1 LAALAV
7 GLAGCTAPAS
17 NVNVT
22 GTSLTIYASVPPH
35 GAGGQQAQDVLDA
48 EQLAFQQAGS
58 QVGSFKLKLV
68 RVDGNEPSADART
81 AIQDTSAIAYIGE
94 LTPGASADSVG
105 ITNAQGLLQVSP
117 TDTAVALTQSTPAV
131 PNAPNRY
138 YESLSTYGRTFAR
151 VVPNATQEAKAQ
163 VSEMQALHVT
173 KLYLTTDGSAYGAA
187 IEDAVKQ
194 DAAPAISVVQGPPDA
209 ARFSSSGAD
218 ALFFG
223 GSSRTIAAPLFG
235 DVAKAN
241 ASVKLFAPSAL
252 DDGAFAAGFGPAN
265 IHLYVSVPGFLPKD
279 LTPAGQTFA
288 SAFTAAYH
296 HAPVAEAIFGYEAIS
311 AVLAVLKEAGSA
323 ANDRAI
329 VVHDFFAIKNRSSVL
344 GTYSIN
350 TTTGD
355 TSIAPFVF
363 SRFKDGLLVP
373 YAQLQ
378 G

>member
-1 LAALAV
+1 MAALAV

-17 NVNVT
+17 NVSVT

-94 LTPGASADSVG
+94 LTSGASADSVG

-187 IEDAVKQ
+187 IEDANLSGWKVHDVNLSGLKITQ
-194 DAAPAISVVQGPPDA
+194 ANLQGASIRDSRIDGMTINGILVTDLLAAYQ
-209 ARFSSSGAD
+209 
-218 ALFFG
+218 
-223 GSSRTIAAPLFG
+223 
-235 DVAKAN
+235 
-241 ASVKLFAPSAL
+241 
-252 DDGAFAAGFGPAN
+252 
-265 IHLYVSVPGFLPKD
+265 
-279 LTPAGQTFA
+279 AGQ
-288 SAFTAAYH
+288 
-296 HAPVAEAIFGYEAIS
+296 
-311 AVLAVLKEAGSA
+311 GSQPQA
-323 ANDRAI
+323 D
-329 VVHDFFAIKNRSSVL
+329 
-344 GTYSIN
+344 
-350 TTTGD
+350 
-355 TSIAPFVF
+355 
-363 SRFKDGLLVP
+363 
-373 YAQLQ
+373 
-378 G
+378 

>member
-1 LAALAV
+1 L

-17 NVNVT
+17 NVSAT
-22 GTSLTIYASVPPH
+22 GTSLTIYAGVPPH
-35 GAGGQQAQDVLDA
+35 GAGGRQAQDLLDA

-105 ITNAQGLLQVSP
+105 ITNARGLLQVSP

-151 VVPNATQEAKAQ
+151 VVPNAAQEAKAQ

-194 DAAPAISVVQGPPDA
+194 AAGSSITVAPPGPPDA
-209 ARFSSSGAD
+209 AGFRASGAD

-223 GSSRTIAAPLFG
+223 GSSQTMAARLFG
-235 DVAKAN
+235 AVATADP
-241 ASVKLFAPSAL
+241 AAKLFAPSAL
-252 DDGAFAAGFGPAN
+252 DDTAFAAGLSPASTN
-265 IHLYVSVPGFLPKD
+265 LYVSTAGFLPKD

-288 SAFTAAYH
+288 SAFSAAYH
-296 HAPVAEAIFGYEAIS
+296 HAPAAEAIFGYEAIS

-373 YAQLQ
+373 YVQLQ